1 MCPVVIGL
9 PSVFGTGPRIQPSD
23 ALLMPIKRSVGKV
36 IVAVT
41 GLEREGRIAASVDV
55 RVMTCGANSE
65 ILRRKLAAALD
76 DTVRGIISFGICGG
90 LSPDLPPGTCIIA
103 SEIVSDR
110 ARIPVDAEWSGR
122 LRRLLPQ
129 TVSGPVAGIDALLP
143 GAQEK
148 STLFQKTAAL
158 GADMESHVAAELAS
172 AHKIPFA
179 CLRAIADPAW
189 SALPPAAT
197 CAVVNENGT
206 INKSA
211 VLRSLLAHPGQVPD
225 LVRLARESSAAF
237 SALLRCRDLIG
248 SRMAGPDFR
257 QPALDM
263 A

>member
-1 MCPVVIGL
+1 
-9 PSVFGTGPRIQPSD
+9 
-23 ALLMPIKRSVGKV
+23 MPIKAKGREL

-41 GLEREGRIAASVDV
+41 GLEREGRIAASRDV
-55 RVMTCGANSE
+55 RVVTCGTARE
-65 ILRRKLAAALD
+65 VLRRKLATALD
-76 DTVRGIISFGICGG
+76 DKVRGIISFGICGG

-103 SEIVSDR
+103 SDIVSDQ

-129 TVSGPVAGIDALLP
+129 AVSGPVAGLDALLP
-143 GAQEK
+143 TKEDK
-148 STLFQKTAAL
+148 FKLFRKTAAL

-189 SALPPAAT
+189 SDLPPAAS

-206 INKSA
+206 VNKSA
-211 VLRSLLAHPGQVPD
+211 VLRSLLANPRQVPG
-225 LVRLARESSAAF
+225 LVRVARESSAAF
-237 SALLRCRDLIG
+237 NALLRCRDLIG
-248 SRMAGPDFR
+248 SRLAGPDFR